1 MKRDGL
7 PHLIDLGGV
16 ETLGGKKF
24 RGTICSVDIEANG
37 IARVTAQTDVVQQCR
52 GKEQGLIDLLGQVQ
66 VVAEHTGEDPAS
78 STVISHRA
86 ALSLNTNSI
95 ASEAHGASGV
105 SSKAAESFDIRNTN
119 PQ

>member
-7 PHLIDLGGV
+7 PYLVDLGGAQA
-16 ETLGGKKF
+16 LGGKKF
-24 RGTICSVDIEANG
+24 SGTICSVDFEANR
-37 IARVTAQTDVVQQCR
+37 ITHVAAQTDVVQQCR

-86 ALSLNTNSI
+86 ALLREHQFYCVRGPRRVRRFEQGS
-95 ASEAHGASGV
+95 
-105 SSKAAESFDIRNTN
+105 R
-119 PQ
+119 

>member
-1 MKRDGL
+1 MKRYGL

-24 RGTICSVDIEANG
+24 SGTICSVDFEANR

-78 STVISHRA
+78 STVISHGA
-86 ALSLNTNSI
+86 ALLGEHQFDCVRGPRHVRRLRARHYGWSLS
-95 ASEAHGASGV
+95 
-105 SSKAAESFDIRNTN
+105 
-119 PQ
+119 